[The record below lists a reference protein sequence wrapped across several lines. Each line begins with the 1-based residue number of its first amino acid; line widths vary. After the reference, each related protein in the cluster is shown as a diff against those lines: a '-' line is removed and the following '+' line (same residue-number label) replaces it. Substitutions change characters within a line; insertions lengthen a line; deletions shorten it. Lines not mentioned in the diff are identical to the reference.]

1 MEQAISLTELNQR
14 VSDVV
19 SSTFDTPVWITAEI
33 SEGRTAANGHY
44 YLELIEKHPRT
55 GAVTARARAVIWANR
70 WWMLREAFEQE
81 TGRQFGAGLKVQV
94 EVLVT
99 MHPAYGFSLDIQ
111 DIDPSFTL
119 GDMARRRQEILRRL
133 EEEGI
138 IDLNR
143 ELPFPRLPQRIAVIS
158 AAGAAGY
165 GDFCHQLSNNEGG
178 YTFYPHLF
186 AATMQGAKTEAD
198 IIHALDQIYQHAE
211 LFDVVVIIRGGGAT
225 ADLASFDEYDL
236 AANCAQFPLPI
247 IVGIGHER
255 DTTVLDRVAHTAVKT
270 PTAVAAFLI
279 DRMKVEGDRLNALRD
294 TFRECVEA
302 LCRQQAERLRQQA
315 ERLYRTRLVL
325 TRQMDLV
332 DRQAERLAVGLRQRL
347 EREAARLRLMEQS
360 VTLADPA
367 LILRRGFSIT
377 RVDGRAVTS
386 AAAVAPGSHIET
398 QLADG
403 TITSVVSAGKQT

>member
-1 MEQAISLTELNQR
+1 
-14 VSDVV
+14 
-19 SSTFDTPVWITAEI
+19 
-33 SEGRTAANGHY
+33 
-44 YLELIEKHPRT
+44 
-55 GAVTARARAVIWANR
+55 
-70 WWMLREAFEQE
+70 
-81 TGRQFGAGLKVQV
+81 
-94 EVLVT
+94 
-99 MHPAYGFSLDIQ
+99 
-111 DIDPSFTL
+111 
-119 GDMARRRQEILRRL
+119 
-133 EEEGI
+133 
-138 IDLNR
+138 
-143 ELPFPRLPQRIAVIS
+143 
-158 AAGAAGY
+158 
-165 GDFCHQLSNNEGG
+165 
-178 YTFYPHLF
+178 
-186 AATMQGAKTEAD
+186 
-198 IIHALDQIYQHAE
+198 
-211 LFDVVVIIRGGGAT
+211 
-225 ADLASFDEYDL
+225 
-236 AANCAQFPLPI
+236 
-247 IVGIGHER
+247 
-255 DTTVLDRVAHTAVKT
+255 
-270 PTAVAAFLI
+270 
-279 DRMKVEGDRLNALRD
+279 MKVEGDRLNALRD

>member
-1 MEQAISLTELNQR
+1 MQQAISLTELNQR
-14 VSDVV
+14 VSDMV

-55 GAVTARARAVIWANR
+55 GVVTARSRAVIWANR
-70 WWMLREAFEQE
+70 WWLLREAFERE
-81 TGRQFGAGLKVQV
+81 TGRAFAAGLKVQV

-111 DIDPSFTL
+111 DIDPSFTV
-119 GDMARRRQEILRRL
+119 GDMARHRQEILRRL

-165 GDFCHQLSNNEGG
+165 GDFCHQLRNNEGG

-198 IIHALDQIYQHAE
+198 IIHALDHIYRHAD

-255 DTTVLDRVAHTAVKT
+255 DTTVLDRVAHTSVKT
-270 PTAVAAFLI
+270 PTAVAAYLI
-279 DRMKVEGDRLNALRD
+279 DRMKLEGDRLHQLI
-294 TFRECVEA
+294 ECI
-302 LCRQQAERLRQQA
+302 QQ
-315 ERLYRTRLVL
+315 TRLIL

-332 DRQAERLAVGLRQRL
+332 DSQAERLTVGLRQRL
-347 EREAARLRLMEQS
+347 EREAARLHLMEQS
-360 VTLADPA
+360 VKLADPD

-377 RVDGRAVTS
+377 RVNGQAVTS
-386 AAAVAPGSHIET
+386 ATSVTPGSHIET

-403 TITSVVSAGKQT
+403 TFTSIAQ